1 MLIVSLVLLLL
12 LLGFVGSGFKD
23 GFIHTLGRL
32 VGAVIGFVL
41 ARTWSISAAMVLT
54 MFMPY
59 GWARFIAFMVIYL
72 VITRLVGWLFK
83 LADGAF
89 QILSFIPF
97 LKSINSFLGALIG
110 LIEGV
115 LILGGLMW
123 IVNNF
128 SLIPSLIP
136 LLAGSSVAQM
146 IQKAFQFVL
155 QFVL

>member
-1 MLIVSLVLLLL
+1 MLIVSLVLIFL

-41 ARTWSISAAMVLT
+41 ARTWSISGAAILSL
-54 MFMPY
+54 FMPY
-59 GWARFIAFMVIYL
+59 GWARFIAFIVIYM
-72 VITRLVGWLFK
+72 VITRLVGLLFK

-89 QILSFIPF
+89 QILSIIPF
-97 LKSINSFLGALIG
+97 LKTINSFLGACVG
-110 LIEGV
+110 LIEGI
-115 LILGGLMW
+115 LILGGVMW

-128 SLIPSLIP
+128 SLVPSLIP
-136 LLAGSSVAQM
+136 LLASSTVAQM